1 MARMHIIQEKD
12 RKLLQDK
19 FTKEL
24 TGDVNLLFFTQRESQ
39 LSVPGL
45 ECHTCQ
51 DTRQLLEEVVSL
63 SPKLHLQ
70 TYDFLAD
77 EAERK
82 KYAVEEI
89 PAVVLDGAAGGRL
102 RFFGIPSGYEFSTL
116 IDALVAVSQ
125 NAPGLT
131 KETMDALA
139 KVNQDVHL
147 QVFSTPT

>member
-19 FTKEL
+19 FAKEL

-51 DTRQLLEEVVSL
+51 DTRQLLEEVAGL

-70 TYDFLAD
+70 VFDFLAN
-77 EAERK
+77 ETERK
-82 KYAVEEI
+82 TYGVEEI
-89 PAVVLDGAAGGRL
+89 PATVLDGSSGGRL
-102 RFFGIPSGYEFSTL
+102 RLFGIPSGYEFSTL

-125 NAPGLT
+125 NSPGLT
-131 KETMDALA
+131 KETMDFLA

-147 QVFSTPT
+147 QVFVTPT